1 MKTILCFLF
10 SLGIFLQVAMLV
22 NAGVLFL
29 LYFILRLFH
38 VSKTQILSWYNR
50 YPKTALFITSLVAE
64 SSTLIIL
71 LPICRE
77 WFGFIG
83 YKLEDETLLLFALL
97 EILPSFYK
105 FHKVKAFIDWAYLT
119 FIAGSF
125 NAKNESYGNT
135 LGYMFMKEQKKTSY
149 DVFLAAN

>member
-71 LPICRE
+71 LPICTE

-105 FHKVKAFIDWAYLT
+105 FHKVKAFID
-119 FIAGSF
+119 
-125 NAKNESYGNT
+125 
-135 LGYMFMKEQKKTSY
+135 
-149 DVFLAAN
+149 